1 MAFTEKDFEDQ
12 QEQLRQ
18 LEDELSRLNTQF
30 DAQMKSGGI
39 AAADLDSIDMAKLP
53 AEVRTAFD
61 AAQQA
66 ARREGEGRAA
76 QGRPAASGTAKAP
89 GAGRRGAVRL

>member
-1 MAFTEKDFEDQ
+1 MAFTEKDFENQ

-18 LEDELSRLNTQF
+18 LEDELSRLNAQF
-30 DAQMKSGGI
+30 DVQMKAGGI
-39 AAADLDSIDMAKLP
+39 AAADLDAIDMATLP

-61 AAQQA
+61 AVQQA

-76 QGRPAASGTAKAP
+76 QARPAATGAAKAP